1 MNNDFNTAILGAR
14 KKATAE
20 RTQQIID
27 AYVKEYERV
36 NGRRPVVTENHGWIT
51 LDGRFRSKMRVSEMR
66 NALDVLKGRASFV
79 STETATF
86 NLIQTHPHVAK
97 TTATM
102 GSWK

>member
-1 MNNDFNTAILGAR
+1 MSPKTKTLI
-14 KKATAE
+14 E
-20 RTQQIID
+20 
-27 AYVKEYERV
+27 AYLTEYERV
-36 NGRRPVVTENHGWIT
+36 NGRRPEVKENHGWIT
-51 LDGRFRSKMRVSEMR
+51 LDNHAVSTFRVSEMR
-66 NALDVLKGRASFV
+66 HALDVLKKRASFV